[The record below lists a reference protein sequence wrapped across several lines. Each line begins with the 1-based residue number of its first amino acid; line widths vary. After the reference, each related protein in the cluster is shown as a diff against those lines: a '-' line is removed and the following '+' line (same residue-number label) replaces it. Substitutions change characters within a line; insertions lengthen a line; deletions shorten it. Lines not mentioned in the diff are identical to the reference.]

1 MRTFPLISD
10 AGHGWARV
18 PRQVLNASGVSDQI
32 SAHSY
37 QKGNN
42 VFLEQDSDLPKFV
55 EARNAAGVVTKFA
68 PYNNKSR
75 ESRIR
80 KYERYT
86 PDSVPADVG
95 QPE

>member
-10 AGHGWARV
+10 AGHAWARV
-18 PRQVLNASGVSDQI
+18 PRKVLVESGIADQI
-32 SAHSY
+32 SAHSF

-55 EARNAAGVVTKFA
+55 EARNQANMVTKFA
-68 PYNNKSR
+68 PYNNKKR

-80 KYERYT
+80 GYETYT
-86 PDSVPADVG
+86 FT
-95 QPE
+95 E